1 MSSKTITPAAT
12 FSEGLLVKNQ
22 LQQQQKTVMEDET
35 EVKVKVLN
43 DHIVRLEAKL
53 SFLTGS
59 HGDDDYYYSTH
70 SSYHQKIKIAT
81 AKQEIDEAMELK
93 RSIFAL

>member
-1 MSSKTITPAAT
+1 MSKYSIYNVFKNNTPAAT

-43 DHIVRLEAKL
+43 DHIVRLGGKAVI
-53 SFLTGS
+53 SNRLTW
-59 HGDDDYYYSTH
+59 
-70 SSYHQKIKIAT
+70 
-81 AKQEIDEAMELK
+81 
-93 RSIFAL
+93 